1 MRPVKSRTSS
11 QKIKFAHVP
20 VKLLPM
26 STARTNLLGLD
37 LQAMEAFFVEIG
49 EKPFRARQ
57 LLQWIHQ
64 YRVTDFAQMSNLSKT
79 LREKL
84 SDIAEI
90 RVPELMH
97 EHISKDGTRK
107 WVIRMDGNN
116 AIETVFIPEGG
127 RGTLCVSSQVGCAL
141 TCTFCSTGQQ
151 GFNRN
156 LTAAE
161 IIAQLWIANDALKK
175 DPKGNRVVTNVV
187 MMGMGEPLTNYANV
201 ISAMNL
207 MRDDYGYGI
216 SWRRL
221 TLSTSG
227 VVPMIDKLKQDCP
240 VSLAISLHAAN
251 DALRSQIIPLNDKY
265 PIAELLAA
273 CKRYVSGA
281 QQRRHITVEYVMLAG
296 INDSPQDAKDL
307 IRILKD
313 IPNKINLIPFNPFPG
328 TDYRCSSRN
337 VIEKFKQQLI
347 DAGLVATVRKTRG
360 DDIVA
365 ACGQLAGEVKDKTR
379 RSQRLAE
386 REVVFVQ

>member
-1 MRPVKSRTSS
+1 
-11 QKIKFAHVP
+11 
-20 VKLLPM
+20 M

>member
-1 MRPVKSRTSS
+1 MTN
-11 QKIKFAHVP
+11 
-20 VKLLPM
+20 
-26 STARTNLLGLD
+26 RTNLLGLD
-37 LQAMEAFFVEIG
+37 LEGLEAFFVEHG
-49 EKPFRARQ
+49 EKAFRARQ

-64 YRVTDFAQMSNLSKT
+64 YRVTDFAEMSNLSKA
-79 LREKL
+79 LRQKL
-84 SDIAEI
+84 SEVAEI
-90 RVPELMH
+90 KVPEVMH
-97 EHISKDGTRK
+97 EHISTDGTRK
-107 WVIRMDGNN
+107 WLIKMDGGN
-116 AIETVFIPEGG
+116 AIETVYIPEGN

-141 TCTFCSTGQQ
+141 TCTFCSTAQQ

-161 IIAQLWIANDALKK
+161 IIAQLWIANEALGK

-187 MMGMGEPLTNYANV
+187 MMGMGEPLANYNNV
-201 ISAMNL
+201 ITAMRL
-207 MRDDYGYGI
+207 MRDDHGYGI

-227 VVPMIDKLKQDCP
+227 MVPMIDKLKQDCH

-251 DALRSQIIPLNDKY
+251 DKLRSQIIPLNDKY

-273 CKRYVSGA
+273 CKRYVAGE

-296 INDSPQDAKDL
+296 INDSEQDARDL
-307 IRILKD
+307 IRILKGL
-313 IPNKINLIPFNPFPG
+313 PNKVNLIPFNPFPG

-337 VIEKFKQQLI
+337 AISRFQKILS

-365 ACGQLAGEVKDKTR
+365 ACGQLAGEVQDKTR
-379 RSQRLAE
+379 RSERIQTHRLE
-386 REVVFVQ
+386 FQP

>member
-1 MRPVKSRTSS
+1 MT
-11 QKIKFAHVP
+11 
-20 VKLLPM
+20 
-26 STARTNLLGLD
+26 TDRTNLLGLD

-64 YRVTDFAQMSNLSKT
+64 YQITDFAEMSNLSKA

-84 SDIAEI
+84 ATIAEI
-90 RVPELMH
+90 RVPEVMH
-97 EHISKDGTRK
+97 EHISADGTRK

-116 AIETVFIPEGG
+116 AIETVFIPEAG

-141 TCTFCSTGQQ
+141 TCTFCSTAQQ

-161 IIAQLWIANDALKK
+161 IVAQLWIANRALNK

-187 MMGMGEPLTNYANV
+187 MMGMGEPLANYANV
-201 ISAMNL
+201 VSAMNL

-216 SWRRL
+216 SWRRV

-227 VVPMIDKLKQDCP
+227 MVPMIDKLKQDCP

-251 DALRSQIIPLNDKY
+251 DELRSQIIPLNDKY

-273 CKRYVSGA
+273 CKRYVEGG

-296 INDSPQDAKDL
+296 INDSAQDAKDL

-313 IPNKINLIPFNPFPG
+313 LPTKINLIPFNPFPG

-337 VIEKFKQQLI
+337 VIEKFKQQLM
-347 DAGLVATVRKTRG
+347 DAGLVVTVRKTRG

-386 REVVFVQ
+386 QEVVFVK